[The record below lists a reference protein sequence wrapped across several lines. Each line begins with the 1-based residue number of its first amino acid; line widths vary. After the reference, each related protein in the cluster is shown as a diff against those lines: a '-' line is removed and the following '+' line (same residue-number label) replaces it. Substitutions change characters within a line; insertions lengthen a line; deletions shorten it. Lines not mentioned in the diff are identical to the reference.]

1 MINILGTITAEQFLN
16 EYWQKKPLLIRQAIP
31 NFQSPVSPDELAGL
45 ACEAEIESR
54 IVIENHQGQ
63 PWHPLHGPFDEEKFS
78 QLPEKNWTLLIQGL
92 DSIVPEVSDL
102 LNYFRF
108 IPNWRIDDIMASYAP
123 VNGSVGPH
131 YDYYDVFLLQA
142 QGKRRWLTG
151 QHCDENSKTLNNTPL
166 RILEEFETENDW
178 VLEPGDMLYLPP
190 QIAHHGIS
198 MGDCITLSIGLRS
211 PTHEQILTS
220 FTDYLCNI
228 TVKEQHLDDP
238 NLKLQENP
246 GEMNTAAISQLKN
259 VIESYLKEDSLS
271 SWFGQYSTEPKTD
284 YIVQLPDE
292 PIEEADLPDYLASSD
307 SIRRNEGSRFSFYQS
322 EDKSGQIKLFYD
334 GYEQLL
340 GSECTA
346 LVKLICSTNE
356 IPTATIRALLSTGK
370 QTNLLLDLINGG
382 HLYAEDE

>member
-246 GEMNTAAISQLKN
+246 GEMNAAAISQLKN

-340 GSECTA
+340 GAECTA

-356 IPTATIRALLSTGK
+356 IPTAAIRALLSTGK

>member
-1 MINILGTITAEQFLN
+1 MINVLGTITAEQFLN

>member
-246 GEMNTAAISQLKN
+246 GEMNTAAISQLKS

>member
-246 GEMNTAAISQLKN
+246 GEMNTAAISQLKS

-340 GSECTA
+340 GAECTA